1 MHWNFLYFILINIF
15 KSISFS
21 IGAWIIYLLR
31 RFSCE
36 SLIFSLRPSY
46 TYLCEFIYDPF
57 MWVDLSSPLY
67 IIHTDLLICC
77 EQHVPPPL
85 PVYCITTRRY
95 LANIFLDRFR
105 KLRLYWAI
113 SDVITKRIDCQYS
126 KVYQIGVTQPAWGLK
141 PTYINE
147 GHKHRLTRPLGTTHK
162 LL

>member
-15 KSISFS
+15 KFISFS

-31 RFSCE
+31 RFWGE
-36 SLIFSLRPSY
+36 TLILSLRQSY
-46 TYLCEFIYDPF
+46 TYLCEFVYDLF
-57 MWVDLSSPLY
+57 IRDDSSALLY
-67 IIHTDLLICC
+67 IIHTDLLICS
-77 EQHVPPPL
+77 EQHVPPL
-85 PVYCITTRRY
+85 LLVYCITTRRY

-113 SDVITKRIDCQYS
+113 SDVVTKHIDCQYS